1 MEDANFSDPRRR
13 APVENALQ
21 QIQQLID
28 RSVGIEL
35 ETCVSESMA
44 RMSVDIFRDFAI
56 WDYDELSLEAHAEP
70 PQPI

>member
-1 MEDANFSDPRRR
+1 
-13 APVENALQ
+13 
-21 QIQQLID
+21 
-28 RSVGIEL
+28 
-35 ETCVSESMA
+35 MA